1 MQQFLEE
8 RQSYKNLFPT
18 VTTAAWNDIQ
28 AKGVFQEFASGEYFL
43 RAGEPAVNTFW
54 LFSGVCR
61 EFFMTLAGKEFNKA
75 FSVPGQVTGSL
86 YDLNLGAP
94 STVTIEF
101 IQPSRGLLLPFKEV
115 KNLCVKHESFNRL
128 YYELLEA
135 LFMKKSRREY
145 ELLTLSATERF
156 LRFKELYP
164 DLDRQ
169 IPLYHIAS
177 YLGITPEALSRIR
190 KNSP

>member
-1 MQQFLEE
+1 MQQFHKEW
-8 RQSYKNLFPT
+8 QSYKKQFPT

-28 AKGVFQEFASGEYFL
+28 AKGVFQEFASGEYLL
-43 RAGEPAVNTFW
+43 RAGEPAINTFW
-54 LFSGVCR
+54 LISGVCR
-61 EFFMTLAGKEFNKA
+61 EFFMTLDGKEFNKA
-75 FSVPGQVTGSL
+75 FSIAGQVTGSL
-86 YDLNLGAP
+86 YDLNLGEP

-101 IQPSRGLLLPFKEV
+101 IRPSRGLLLPFQEV
-115 KNLCVKHESFNRL
+115 KALCDRHESFNRL
-128 YYELLEA
+128 YYGLLEA

-145 ELLTLSATERF
+145 ELLTLSASDRF
-156 LRFKELYP
+156 KRFKELYP